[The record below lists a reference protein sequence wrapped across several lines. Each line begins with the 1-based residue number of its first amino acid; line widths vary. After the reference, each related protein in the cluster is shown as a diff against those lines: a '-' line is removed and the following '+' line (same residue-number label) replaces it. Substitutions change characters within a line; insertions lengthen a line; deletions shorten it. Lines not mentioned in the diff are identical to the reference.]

1 MLNFI
6 SVGGIVGL
14 SILGAVVLLIIISVV
29 WFIATYN
36 AFIRLRNNVEEGF
49 STMDVYMK
57 KRYDLIPNLVETV
70 KGYATHEKETL
81 QKVIEAR
88 NMAMNSSNPQEQIK
102 NDNALNGTLK
112 TLFAVAENYPQLQAN
127 ANFMDLQ
134 NQLQILEGEIANSR
148 KYYNGVVKVYE
159 NKREVFPSNIIANMF
174 NFKSKELF
182 EAENDEARKNVKVD
196 FNK

>member
-134 NQLQILEGEIANSR
+134 NQLQTLEGEIANSR

-159 NKREVFPSNIIANMF
+159 NKREVFPSNIVAKMF
-174 NFKSKELF
+174 KF
-182 EAENDEARKNVKVD
+182 EEKTFYEVENSEERKNVKVK
-196 FNK
+196 F

>member
-14 SILGAVVLLIIISVV
+14 SILGAVLLLIIITAI
-29 WFIATYN
+29 WFVATYN
-36 AFIRLRNNVEEGF
+36 AFIKLRNNVEEGF

-70 KGYATHEKETL
+70 KGYATHEKDTL

-88 NMAMNSSNPQEQIK
+88 NMAMNSTSPQDQIK
-102 NDNALNGTLK
+102 NDSALSGTLK
-112 TLFAVAENYPQLQAN
+112 SLFAVAESYPQLQAN
-127 ANFMDLQ
+127 QNFLDLQ
-134 NQLQILEGEIANSR
+134 NQLQVLEGEIASSR

-159 NKREVFPSNIIANMF
+159 NKREVFPSNIVAKMF
-174 NFKSKELF
+174 KFEEKSFYEV
-182 EAENDEARKNVKVD
+182 ENSEERKNVKVK
-196 FNK
+196 F

>member
-159 NKREVFPSNIIANMF
+159 NKREVFPSNIVAKMF
-174 NFKSKELF
+174 KF
-182 EAENDEARKNVKVD
+182 EEKTFYEVENSEERKNVKVK
-196 FNK
+196 F

>member
-14 SILGAVVLLIIISVV
+14 SILGAVVLLIIITAI

-70 KGYATHEKETL
+70 KGYATHEKDTL

-88 NMAMNSSNPQEQIK
+88 NMAMNSTSPQDQIK
-102 NDNALNGTLK
+102 NDSALSGTLK
-112 TLFAVAENYPQLQAN
+112 SLFAVAESYPQLQAN
-127 ANFMDLQ
+127 QNFLDLQ
-134 NQLQILEGEIANSR
+134 NQLQVLEGEIASSR

-159 NKREVFPSNIIANMF
+159 NKREVFPSNIVAKMF
-174 NFKSKELF
+174 KFEEKSFYEV
-182 EAENDEARKNVKVD
+182 ENSEERKNVKVK
-196 FNK
+196 F